1 MYFVAVALSFALC
14 TCLFMLSIY
23 TGAMVEQSCS
33 RVSFFHHLA
42 AACLGLWAH
51 SCYRDQLGDA
61 AFGANDQFPVA
72 VLLQHF
78 NLGYFLYD
86 IVHVAVWDQKF
97 MEHHLIAIAGYA
109 TSEIANVFGLA
120 NAVNTWITEVGSV
133 MYSAYLLKRTDG
145 LYLAFVLLYTAS
157 RVYFAYWSFYILN
170 QVRRVL
176 QEGPG
181 DYTMPGWAPYCA
193 ATLQIAL
200 FLVNA
205 SFVATHWQKL
215 LRRQPKTEPEK
226 KEE

>member
-51 SCYRDQLGDA
+51 SCYRDQLGHA

-86 IVHVAVWDQKF
+86 TVHVAVWDQKF

-157 RVYFAYWSFYILN
+157 RVYFAYWSFYILG
-170 QVRRVL
+170 QVWRVL